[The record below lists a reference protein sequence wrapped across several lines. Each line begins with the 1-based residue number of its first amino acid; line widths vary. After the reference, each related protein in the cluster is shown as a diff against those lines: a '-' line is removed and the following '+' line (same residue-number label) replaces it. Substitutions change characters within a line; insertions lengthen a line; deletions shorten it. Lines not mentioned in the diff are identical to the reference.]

1 MNKND
6 LPEEEVKINE
16 EKPLEEVQ
24 TTEKIEENEVKEVS
38 NKNMYPREEVS
49 SLDDFYQKADN
60 NQKNFT
66 KDYNKIRKISNLV
79 MIAFM
84 VVIIV
89 LLFAF
94 GNNSAFIGIAIGLIV
109 VYFVCLMVFSKKV
122 KAKLNEESL
131 RVLKEYF
138 INLDSFVTSNENF
151 TDVQFNYEEKLPED
165 TFKNLRI
172 CKDIVHVGGRDL
184 IEGKLF
190 SHNFIAGDNLIKTRE
205 KKEDGSEQDFIVFLG
220 KLFVVDM
227 PTLSEG
233 RAIIYLKGKGANGP
247 TDIDDLNLE
256 ENLLSDKFK
265 VYSNVDISPVLEKIK
280 DSLEKYEINDL
291 LLDMF
296 ISFDD
301 KKIGFGFSYVDSV
314 MSVPLLDPLKKEDI
328 AQYKKDVDI
337 MIEII
342 SSLVK

>member
-6 LPEEEVKINE
+6 LSEEEVKVNEEQIEEPKQETPETINE
-16 EKPLEEVQ
+16 TEVVERKMHQ
-24 TTEKIEENEVKEVS
+24 
-38 NKNMYPREEVS
+38 REEVT

-60 NQKNFT
+60 NQKEFT
-66 KDYNKIRKISNLV
+66 KNYNKIRKISNLV

-84 VVIIV
+84 VAIIV

-94 GNNSAFIGIAIGLIV
+94 GNNGAFIGIAIALIV
-109 VYFVCLMVFSKKV
+109 VYFACLMIFSKKV

-131 RVLKEYF
+131 RVLDEYF
-138 INLDSFVTSNENF
+138 INLDSFITSNENF
-151 TDVQFNYEEKLPED
+151 TDVQFNYEEKLPENA
-165 TFKNLRI
+165 FKDLRI

-190 SHNFIAGDNLIKTRE
+190 SHNFVAGDNLIKTRE
-205 KKEDGSEQDFIVFLG
+205 KKEDGTEQDFIVFLG
-220 KLFVVDM
+220 KLFVIDL
-227 PTLSEG
+227 PILSEG
-233 RAIIYLKGKGANGP
+233 RAVIYLKGKGANGP
-247 TDIDDLNLE
+247 TDIDDLALQ

-265 VYSNVDISPVLEKIK
+265 VYSNEDISSVIEKIK

-296 ISFDD
+296 ISFDNN
-301 KKIGFGFSYVDSV
+301 KIGFGFSYVDSV

-337 MIEII
+337 MVEII
-342 SSLVK
+342 DSLVK